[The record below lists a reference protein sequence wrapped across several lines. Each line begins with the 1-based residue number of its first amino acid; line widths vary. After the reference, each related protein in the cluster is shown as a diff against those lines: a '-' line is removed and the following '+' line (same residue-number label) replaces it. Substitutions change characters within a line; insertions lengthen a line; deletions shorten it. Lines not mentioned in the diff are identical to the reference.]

1 MTEWFTHSFNDLPPI
16 ISSGSVWSKSDALE
30 FIILGADLFGVARV
44 GIPYPDWA
52 ENLSQENYNP
62 PRAPFT
68 VKQLRDADLSD
79 VFINYMRKWKGFVHD
94 NN

>member
-1 MTEWFTHSFNDLPPI
+1 MPPI
-16 ISSGSVWSKSDALE
+16 ISSGSGWSTADAQELMNQ
-30 FIILGADLFGVARV
+30 GADLIGVARV
-44 GIPYPDWA
+44 GIPHPDWA

-68 VKQLRDADLSD
+68 VKQLREVDLSD
-79 VFINYMRKWKGFVHD
+79 VFIDYMRKWKGFVCD